1 MLSGPLER
9 SHPATSSAVN
19 RETTEKLKILRNA
32 KTVGQLRFRRHLASG
47 GSEIDFSKTKAKT

>member
-9 SHPATSSAVN
+9 SHPATSAVN